1 MMSNCGRFAL
11 FPAVFGCSSDGY
23 QEYIERKIL
32 ECPELFEW
40 SIVKY
45 SHSGV
50 HSKFFFFFFLPV
62 TYWLYRETLR
72 PVGEV
77 ALRNVDVCG
86 YCLARECNIL
96 GQECVVKA
104 RGPLV
109 HSPTHTCLSIMRHLH

>member
-50 HSKFFFFFFLPV
+50 HSKFFFFFPASNVLVISRDLATGRGSRFEKC
-62 TYWLYRETLR
+62 RRLR
-72 PVGEV
+72 I
-77 ALRNVDVCG
+77 L
-86 YCLARECNIL
+86 LSARM
-96 GQECVVKA
+96 QYECVVKA